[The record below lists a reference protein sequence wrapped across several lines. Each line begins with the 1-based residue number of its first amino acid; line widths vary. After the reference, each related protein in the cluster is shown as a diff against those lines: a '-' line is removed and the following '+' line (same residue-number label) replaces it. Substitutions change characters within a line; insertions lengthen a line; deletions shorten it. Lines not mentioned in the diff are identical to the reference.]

1 METGQDSFWG
11 RLGPAERKAIGSL
24 ATRRGYRPGDFLCHE
39 GDETNH
45 VIVVLSGS
53 VRVLSHSIDDRAVVI
68 GVRTAGDIIGEQAAL
83 DNRPRSATL
92 QAVDDVEVITLTGS
106 RFATLCQSHA
116 RLSWA
121 LLGVFSGRLRDMGRQ
136 RSEYGGGSASR
147 RVFAQLV
154 EMAVQSR
161 TSRGRTNG
169 SGSTI
174 EIRHRSTQ
182 QQLAANA
189 ATSRESYA
197 RALRDLRERGII
209 STGRGWILI
218 HRPDELQRL
227 AR

>member
-1 METGQDSFWG
+1 MTKGQDSFWG
-11 RLGPAERKAIGSL
+11 RLGTAEQKAIE
-24 ATRRGYRPGDFLCHE
+24 ATSSRRGYRPGEYLCHE
-39 GDETNH
+39 GEESNH
-45 VIVVLSGS
+45 VIIVMAGS

-83 DNRPRSATL
+83 DHQPRSATV
-92 QAVDDVEVITLTGS
+92 QAVDAVEVITLTGS
-106 RFATLCQSHA
+106 RFARLCQEHA
-116 RLSWA
+116 RIAWT
-121 LLGVFSGRLRDMGRQ
+121 LLGVFSARLREIGRQ
-136 RSEYGGGSASR
+136 RAEYGGGSASR
-147 RVFAQLV
+147 RVYAQLA
-154 EMAVQSR
+154 EMVVN
-161 TSRGRTNG
+161 GRNNG
-169 SGSTI
+169 SGV

-209 STGRGWILI
+209 STGRGWILV